1 MNFLDAAFQV
11 LTSAETPLH
20 YAEIAK
26 RALADDILTTS
37 GLTPDATMAS
47 RLYVD
52 TKRKNSRFVRT
63 GKGTFDLAKRVQ
75 SNEISQRVEAINQK
89 TRKELKALLHKMP
102 PDRFEDLIGELLIA
116 LGFEESTVE
125 ITNYSNDGGIDVRGI
140 LNAGGITEIVA
151 AVQVKRWKKNVQA
164 RTVRTVRGSITT
176 QEQGII
182 ITTSGFS
189 KGARVEANALG
200 KVPISL
206 VGGEQ
211 LLDLLFEHAIGVD
224 KEEHTVY
231 ALDEEWW
238 GELIEPPKQAVAKPV
253 KPQPI
258 PPIDVDFPLVVRS
271 TYNQQIVAEMLDL
284 KGNMRF
290 GGKRFS
296 SPSGAGKEASRGKST
311 NGWTYWQF
319 QHPISAEW
327 EPIDLLRKA
336 IR

>member
-1 MNFLDAAFQV
+1 MNFLDAAYHV

-20 YAEIAK
+20 YSEIAK
-26 RALADDILTTS
+26 RALAEDILTTS
-37 GLTPDATMAS
+37 GLTPDATMGS

-52 TKRKNSRFVRT
+52 TKRKNSRFVRA
-63 GKGTFDLAKRVQ
+63 GKGTFDLAKKVQ
-75 SNEISQRVEAINQK
+75 SNEISERVDTINQK

-102 PDRFEDLIGELLIA
+102 PDRFEGLIKELLLE

-125 ITNYSNDGGIDVRGI
+125 VTSYSNDGGIDVRGI
-140 LNAGGITEIVA
+140 LNAGGLTEIVA

-189 KGARVEANALG
+189 KGARLEANALG

-206 VGGEQ
+206 VDGEQ
-211 LLDLLFEHAIGVD
+211 LLDLLFD
-224 KEEHTVY
+224 KEIGINAEKHTVY

-238 GELIEPPKQAVAKPV
+238 SELIEPSRKSVV
-253 KPQPI
+253 KPIEPQPS
-258 PPIDVDFPLVVRS
+258 PSIDVAYPVVVRS
-271 TYNQQIVAEMLDL
+271 TYNHQIIAELLDAD
-284 KGNMRF
+284 GNMRY
-290 GGKRFS
+290 GGKHFT
-296 SPSGAGKEASRGKST
+296 SPSGAGKEASGWKSA

-336 IR
+336 NR